1 MPHLISNLYEKNYTP
16 FTAKL
21 APRDL
26 CNRPAM
32 GKFIKYINKIQYV
45 INSHFI
51 PYSISYSS
59 LFHVS

>member
-1 MPHLISNLYEKNYTP
+1 MPHLISNLYEKAYTP

-32 GKFIKYINKIQYV
+32 SMLVFLHLSIIGMLKITNFKLILDYLLTCLY
-45 INSHFI
+45 F
-51 PYSISYSS
+51 
-59 LFHVS
+59 